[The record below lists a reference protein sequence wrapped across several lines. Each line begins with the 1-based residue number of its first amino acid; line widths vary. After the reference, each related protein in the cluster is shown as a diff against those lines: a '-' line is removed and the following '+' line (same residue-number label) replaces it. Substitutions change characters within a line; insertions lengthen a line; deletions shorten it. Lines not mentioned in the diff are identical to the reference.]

1 MALERDQETDGS
13 ISIDR
18 PNFYV
23 EGCHAIKPDLIIPHI
38 NAQT

>member
-1 MALERDQETDGS
+1 MALERDQETDG
-13 ISIDR
+13 ISTGR